1 MNKPRRVKCLD
12 ATYDEDNGFM
22 VLNLLF
28 LDMNEKRIIAWHKE
42 DFLFKGDR
50 GVPDIEMLRTSKMI
64 KGKEFNLVVDDDP
77 NRQTLTETQQ
87 MQYAALFNK
96 KITQELDKVTDGLAD
111 EEGQIARKLYKMNK
125 DGKLNLTKLYEK
137 ESTLRNRL
145 GLA

>member
-1 MNKPRRVKCLD
+1 MNTPHRVKCLD

-22 VLNLLF
+22 VLNLFF

-42 DFLFKGDR
+42 DFLFNGKP

-64 KGKEFNLVVDDDP
+64 KGREFNLVVNDDP
-77 NRQTLTETQQ
+77 KRHTLTESQQ
-87 MQYAALFNK
+87 MEYAALFNK
-96 KITQELDKVTDGLAD
+96 KITQELDKVTEGLAD
-111 EEGQIARKLYKMNK
+111 DEGQIARKLYSMNK
-125 DGKLNLTKLYEK
+125 EGKLNLAKLYEK